1 MTQLDRAFVLLLR
14 GGMARFVL
22 LRQMLSQGTEM
33 HLSRRRRKKYFLCA
47 WVVSSGI
54 ACGVLAVLAAQVWN
68 R

>member
-1 MTQLDRAFVLLLR
+1 MRQLDRAFVLLR
-14 GGMARFVL
+14 RRDMARFVL